1 MQFPTILENQD
12 LQQAVDAKELYQAL
26 GLDITQWARW
36 SKQNIQDNLFALK
49 GTDYGVY
56 DLMSNTYGGRPTTN
70 YMLSIDFAKKL
81 EMQVRTE
88 MGERIRDYFLECE
101 SKASQPVV
109 VLPDF
114 TNPALAARAW
124 ADEYQAKQ
132 IAQEKLAIAQPKI
145 NFHDAVAAS
154 RAMMT
159 VSDVAKK
166 IGMTAQELNK
176 KLVDIGA
183 YDKRRLPKKVF
194 GHNFITKGYGVMKLT
209 ADGYDRNLLT
219 QSGQIY
225 LIGLF
230 SHARELEVV

>member
-1 MQFPTILENQD
+1 MKLPTIQENQD
-12 LQQAVDAKELYQAL
+12 LQQAVDAKELYQSL
-26 GLDITQWARW
+26 GLDISNWSRW
-36 SKQNIQDNLFALK
+36 SAKNIAENPFAVQGVDFLGFVMMTSGNKAQNYL
-49 GTDYGVY
+49 
-56 DLMSNTYGGRPTTN
+56 
-70 YMLSIDFAKKL
+70 LSIDFAKKL
-81 EMQVRTE
+81 AMQVRTE

-101 SKASQPVV
+101 RRTQQPVV
-109 VLPDF
+109 ALPDF

-132 IAQEKLAIAQPKI
+132 IAQEQLAEAQPKI

-154 RAMMT
+154 RTMMT

-230 SHARELEVV
+230 SHARELEAV

>member
-1 MQFPTILENQD
+1 MKLPTIQENQD
-12 LQQAVDAKELYQAL
+12 LQQAVDAKELYQSL
-26 GLDITQWARW
+26 GLDISNWSRW
-36 SKQNIQDNLFALK
+36 SAKNIAENPFAVQGVDFLGFVMMTSGNKAQNYL
-49 GTDYGVY
+49 
-56 DLMSNTYGGRPTTN
+56 
-70 YMLSIDFAKKL
+70 LSIDFAKKL
-81 EMQVRTE
+81 AMQVRTE

-101 SKASQPVV
+101 RRTQQPVV
-109 VLPDF
+109 ALPDF

-132 IAQEKLAIAQPKI
+132 IAQEQLAEAQPKI

-154 RAMMT
+154 RTMMT

-230 SHARELEVV
+230 SRARELEAV

>member
-1 MQFPTILENQD
+1 MKLPTIQENQD
-12 LQQAVDAKELYQAL
+12 LQQAVDAKELYQSL
-26 GLDITQWARW
+26 GLDISNWSRW
-36 SKQNIQDNLFALK
+36 SAKNIAENPFAVQGVDFLGFVMMTSGNKAQNYL
-49 GTDYGVY
+49 
-56 DLMSNTYGGRPTTN
+56 
-70 YMLSIDFAKKL
+70 LSIDFAKKL
-81 EMQVRTE
+81 AMQVRTE

-101 SKASQPVV
+101 RRTQQSVTA
-109 VLPDF
+109 LPDF

-132 IAQEKLAIAQPKI
+132 IAQEQLAEAQPKI

-154 RAMMT
+154 RTMMT

-230 SHARELEVV
+230 SRARELEAV

>member
-1 MQFPTILENQD
+1 MKLPTIQENQD
-12 LQQAVDAKELYQAL
+12 LQQAVDAKELYQSL
-26 GLDITQWARW
+26 GLDISNWSRW
-36 SKQNIQDNLFALK
+36 SAKNIAENPFAVQGVDFLGFVMMTSGNKAQNYL
-49 GTDYGVY
+49 
-56 DLMSNTYGGRPTTN
+56 
-70 YMLSIDFAKKL
+70 LSIDFAKKL
-81 EMQVRTE
+81 AMQVRTE

-101 SKASQPVV
+101 RRTQQPVV
-109 VLPDF
+109 ALPDF

-132 IAQEKLAIAQPKI
+132 IAQEQLAEAQPKI

-154 RAMMT
+154 RTMMT

-183 YDKRRLPKKVF
+183 YDK
-194 GHNFITKGYGVMKLT
+194 
-209 ADGYDRNLLT
+209 

-230 SHARELEVV
+230 SRARELEAV